1 MAVHVI
7 TKGLDLPITG
17 GPEQR
22 VYEAPAASKVAV
34 LARDYPFMK
43 PRMRIQEG
51 DRVQRGQVLF
61 EDRRTEGVRF
71 TAPAAGTVSAIHRGA
86 RRALRSVVIDLTE
99 SEREGKPAADDH
111 FVFTSYTGRDVKDLD
126 RAAVRDL
133 LVESGLWTAIRRRP
147 FSNVP
152 SPSESCR
159 SIFVTAIDTDPFG
172 VNPEVALEGR
182 MEDFKRG
189 LWALS
194 HLTDG
199 PVFLC
204 RAPGSRIEA
213 SDAPRVRVEEFKG
226 KHPAGLVG
234 THIHFLERVDQQ
246 RTVWHIGYQDVI
258 AIGAWSAQGRL
269 SNTRVV
275 TVAGPALRE
284 GRLVETL
291 AGADLGALIGSERI
305 DGNTASRHGLD
316 SATEATAARIISGPA
331 LSGRLTD
338 RRGGYLGRY
347 HQQVVM
353 LPALSPAHAPARAAA
368 GAGMLAVEAFDAVW
382 PFAMPV
388 APLLRALLIEDTEA
402 ATALGATLLAPE
414 DLALCEY
421 VCPSR
426 LDYGAALARTLDR
439 IRRGG

>member
-1 MAVHVI
+1 MVRI
-7 TKGLDLPITG
+7 ELKRGLDISLGVRPHS
-17 GPEQR
+17 R
-22 VYEAPAASKVAV
+22 VSIVPSRVAV
-34 LARDYPFMK
+34 VGADFPGLRPHLHVAT
-43 PRMRIQEG
+43 G
-51 DRVQRGQVLF
+51 DRVSLGDVLLTDRARPQVC
-61 EDRRTEGVRF
+61 F
-71 TAPAAGTVSAIHRGA
+71 TAPAGGVVTDIHRGA
-86 RRALRSVVIDLTE
+86 RRSL
-99 SEREGKPAADDH
+99 
-111 FVFTSYTGRDVKDLD
+111 
-126 RAAVRDL
+126 DL
-133 LVESGLWTAIRRRP
+133 LIIETDGSQRLSAELPGPPSADAGVEDIRASLLRSGLWTAFRTRP
-147 FSNVP
+147 FEQIPDPNAVP
-152 SPSESCR
+152 GQL
-159 SIFVTAIDTDPFG
+159 FVTAIDTHPLAPDPATLILEQAETFEAG
-172 VNPEVALEGR
+172 LRLLARLSPATYLCCSPAGRDGQQDLPCPEVPGLE
-182 MEDFKRG
+182 
-189 LWALS
+189 
-194 HLTDG
+194 
-199 PVFLC
+199 
-204 RAPGSRIEA
+204 RIEFA
-213 SDAPRVRVEEFKG
+213 GP
-226 KHPAGLVG
+226 HPAGLPG
-234 THIHFLERVDQQ
+234 THIQLLAGRLGRPPPENGI
-246 RTVWHIGYQDVI
+246 WHIGYQDVI